1 MLLLLHC
8 RAAALT
14 GEAMPVLK
22 STVPSSAEKDPL
34 QWENICLAVSC
45 GRLHH
50 PGSTFERTHF
60 RSSLCKQPA
69 NNLFA

>member
-22 STVPSSAEKDPL
+22 STVASCAEKDPL
-34 QWENICLAVSC
+34 QWENICLAVSS
-45 GRLHH
+45 GRLHQ
-50 PGSTFERTHF
+50 PGSMSNHF
-60 RSSLCKQPA
+60 SSSLCKQHA
-69 NNLFA
+69 ASSA